1 MCSYSMCAVIEAVK
15 VRGMMPR
22 IGLGVECRLDVGALK
37 GECSVDEG
45 VGSNGQGG
53 KLVEYLVIAT
63 K

>member
-1 MCSYSMCAVIEAVK
+1 MCAAIEGVK
-15 VRGMMPR
+15 VRGIMPR
-22 IGLGVECRLDVGALK
+22 IGLGVECRLGIGALK
-37 GECSVDEG
+37 GECSVGEG